1 MRRISLHSK
10 NGRRALLVALVGV
23 ALLALFAAVARPAAA
38 VSNGD
43 YNHGGATCTNC
54 HPPYP
59 PTDDKCTAC
68 HTGGFVSSPNSSTS
82 RTCYTCH
89 TPGQDMST
97 VQTAGGCATGAAG
110 AACHNAPGHVGS
122 ATKGCTSCHGKATAF
137 NAPDGSRHHVKD
149 ALVSGLITLKLNKT
163 RVLFGTKI
171 TASGLV
177 KPIAA
182 GGVKVLLQRKNSS
195 GVWVKITTK
204 TLTGTL
210 ANTYKW
216 IYKPL
221 KKGSYRM
228 RASVLAT
235 SDTRAARTAY
245 KAFAVK

>member
-1 MRRISLHSK
+1 MA
-10 NGRRALLVALVGV
+10 NVGR
-23 ALLALFAAVARPAAA
+23 
-38 VSNGD
+38 
-43 YNHGGATCTNC
+43 
-54 HPPYP
+54 
-59 PTDDKCTAC
+59 
-68 HTGGFVSSPNSSTS
+68 
-82 RTCYTCH
+82 
-89 TPGQDMST
+89 
-97 VQTAGGCATGAAG
+97 
-110 AACHNAPGHVGS
+110 HVI
-122 ATKGCTSCHGKATAF
+122 

-182 GGVKVLLQRKNSS
+182 GGVKVLLQHKNAS

-235 SDTRAARTAY
+235 SDTRKASSVY